1 MSKYSVSV
9 IFDACKCVDVEAE
22 SPEQAANIAYDEA
35 GYVGLC
41 HQCSGEVE
49 MGDAVRAIVYD
60 ESGDEVADDGYQA
73 MELAKITQQCDELLA
88 ALKEMQTAYV
98 RLLECG
104 KDRIESL
111 GGQCDS
117 LDFMV
122 SHDGSLSM
130 VEKVIAKANGGV

>member
-22 SPEQAANIAYDEA
+22 SPEQAADMAYDEA

-88 ALKEMQTAYV
+88 ALDEISKLPSYRQDECSEMA
-98 RLLECG
+98 R
-104 KDRIESL
+104 DA
-111 GGQCDS
+111 
-117 LDFMV
+117 
-122 SHDGSLSM
+122 
-130 VEKVIAKANGGV
+130 IAKSKGV